1 MNQYSIEFF
10 AKCPSND
17 VRIKYSLVINTNA
30 LVMVEGI
37 LKVVE
42 ANTLQPV
49 YHEKLAD
56 AFAVLLP
63 GLQVMTAH
71 HHGVDI
77 ETTRNGDCLATTGE
91 ITA

>member
-1 MNQYSIEFF
+1 MNRYAIEFF
-10 AKCPSND
+10 AKCPSNG
-17 VRIKYSLVINTNA
+17 VRIKYSLAIDTDS
-30 LVMVEGI
+30 LVMVEDI
-37 LKVVE
+37 LEAVE

-49 YHEKLAD
+49 YHEKLAN
-56 AFAVLLP
+56 AFALLLP

-77 ETTRNGDCLATTGE
+77 ETTRNGDCLAATGE